1 MLSLSIKTGVDCMCI
16 MCNIW
21 PFIWDNIDQIIPFV
35 DMKSETQRA
44 ICYVLIECFI
54 RQAFNVPFSAYETFI
69 MEKKYAFT
77 HRTKTFQTFVKD
89 LFINGLFTVFIIP
102 PVLIGYL
109 RVVEYGGEYFYWFL
123 QVTLD

>member
-1 MLSLSIKTGVDCMCI
+1 
-16 MCNIW
+16 
-21 PFIWDNIDQIIPFV
+21 
-35 DMKSETQRA
+35 MKSETQRA

-77 HRTKTFQTFVKD
+77 HQNKTFQTFVKD

-102 PVLIGYL
+102 SVLIGYL
-109 RVVEYGGEYFYWFL
+109 RVV
-123 QVTLD
+123 